1 MGFLSSQRLRELLA
15 TIRRGGIKRLV
26 PVSILALFAVWWAAG
41 AISQEGEVVWTE
53 ALVGDLVISVDVE
66 GTLMSKDSSML
77 GAPRVENL
85 YDYTITFMA
94 PEGEEVGTG
103 TPVLAF
109 DTTELERRL
118 LERQTASEEASKN
131 LEKLEAT
138 LAQQILQQELRLAQA
153 EANLRKAELKADVP
167 EDLSSAR
174 ELQKARLEVEL
185 AEKEVESLKGQIA
198 AEKRAGEAQKAV
210 LQADKDRADRQV
222 LEIEDA
228 IERMTVKAP
237 RSGTVIWVTDW
248 RGEKKAVGDSAWRHE
263 EVIELPNLRMM
274 MAQGEVDEADAG
286 RVAVGQP
293 FRIRLDA
300 HPDVEYTGTVAS
312 IWRTVQRKSS
322 SRNPLKVVRLDM
334 ELAETDVQRMR
345 PGMRFRGR
353 IETERHESVLMI
365 PAGAVFATA
374 DGPVVYRSTILGFER
389 VGVSLG
395 PRNESSVQVL
405 EGLEPGDLVAE
416 SNPER

>member
-1 MGFLSSQRLRELLA
+1 MGFLGIQGLRSPYSIL
-15 TIRRGGIKRLV
+15 GGSGIKKLAPLV
-26 PVSILALFAVWWAAG
+26 VLALAAGWWATG
-41 AISQEGEVVWTE
+41 AISDEEGVVWSE
-53 ALVGDLVISVDVE
+53 ALVGDLIISVEVE

-77 GAPRVENL
+77 GSPRVERMF
-85 YDYTITFMA
+85 DYSITFMA
-94 PEGEEVGTG
+94 PEGEEVGAG
-103 TPVLAF
+103 TPVLGF

-118 LERQTASEEASKN
+118 LERQAASETAGKN
-131 LEKLEAT
+131 LEKLAASLE
-138 LAQQILQQELRLAQA
+138 QQALQQELRLAEA
-153 EANLRKAELKADVP
+153 EARLRKAMLKADVP

-174 ELQKARLEVEL
+174 ALQQARLDVEL
-185 AEKEVESLKGQIA
+185 GEKEVLSLRGQIE
-198 AEKRAGEAQKAV
+198 AELRSGEAQKSV
-210 LQADKDRADRQV
+210 LQADQDRADRQV
-222 LEIEDA
+222 REIEDA
-228 IERMTVKAP
+228 IERMTVTAP
-237 RSGTVIWVTDW
+237 RSGTVIYVTNW
-248 RGEKKAVGDSAWRHE
+248 NGEKKKVGDSTWRHE

-286 RVAVGQP
+286 RVATGQS

-300 HPDVEYTGTVAS
+300 HPDVEFTGTVAS

-353 IETERHESVLMI
+353 IETERHEAALMI
-365 PAGAVFATA
+365 PAHAVFPTE

-389 VGVSLG
+389 VAVILG

-416 SNPER
+416 SNPDR

>member
-1 MGFLSSQRLRELLA
+1 MGFLG
-15 TIRRGGIKRLV
+15 IRGLPGPWSVLGKGEFKKLV
-26 PVSILALFAVWWAAG
+26 PVAILALVAGWWATG
-41 AISQEGEVVWTE
+41 AISDEGEIVWSE
-53 ALVGDLVISVDVE
+53 AVIGDLVISVEVE

-77 GAPRVENL
+77 GSPRVEDM

-94 PEGEEVGTG
+94 PEGEEVGAG

-118 LERQTASEEASKN
+118 LERQTASEQASKN
-131 LEKLEAT
+131 LEKLAAT
-138 LAQQILQQELRLAQA
+138 LEQQALGQELSLA
-153 EANLRKAELKADVP
+153 EAEARQRKAMLKADVP
-167 EDLSSAR
+167 ADLSSAR
-174 ELQKARLEVEL
+174 ALQQARLDVEL
-185 AEKEVESLKGQIA
+185 AEREVESLNGQIEA
-198 AEKRAGEAQKAV
+198 DRRAGEAQKAV

-222 LEIEDA
+222 REIEDA

-237 RSGTVIWVTDW
+237 RSGTVIWVTSW
-248 RGEKKAVGDSAWRHE
+248 SGEKKKVGDSTWRHE

-286 RVAVGQP
+286 RVSTGQP

-300 HPDVEYTGTVAS
+300 HPDVEYTGTLAS
-312 IWRTVQRKSS
+312 IWRTVQRKTS

-353 IETERHESVLMI
+353 IETERHKGALMI
-365 PAGAVFATA
+365 PAHAVFATE
-374 DGPVVYRSTILGFER
+374 DGPAVYRSTIFGFER
-389 VGVSLG
+389 ARVTLG
-395 PRNESSVQVL
+395 SRNESSVQVL